1 IAAPMS
7 MGLVIMAPTLVY
19 LFCGEGYVPSISTM
33 QITAPIILFISI
45 SYVLVQSIFSLGK
58 ENITIITGIV
68 GALTNVAINFMLIP
82 HWAQDGAA
90 IGTLLAEFS
99 VMIAYLFI
107 IRRFSII
114 SIFTRHTALCL
125 FAVAIMGTCLWG
137 VSLWKFSHTLNLF
150 VMPLVGGAVYATV
163 LGFAKE
169 PLLLDVCRMVKQRI
183 RIK

>member
-1 IAAPMS
+1 MCWYNPYF
-7 MGLVIMAPTLVY
+7 LWVR
-19 LFCGEGYVPSISTM
+19 
-33 QITAPIILFISI
+33 
-45 SYVLVQSIFSLGK
+45 K
-58 ENITIITGIV
+58 NITIITGIV

-137 VSLWKFSHTLNLF
+137 SVFVEVFSYLKSVCNAI
-150 VMPLVGGAVYATV
+150 GGRCG
-163 LGFAKE
+163 LCHSFR
-169 PLLLDVCRMVKQRI
+169 LC
-183 RIK
+183 

>member
-1 IAAPMS
+1 
-7 MGLVIMAPTLVY
+7 
-19 LFCGEGYVPSISTM
+19 M

-107 IRRFSII
+107 IRRFQLFLYSLAIPPCV
-114 SIFTRHTALCL
+114 CL
-125 FAVAIMGTCLWG
+125 
-137 VSLWKFSHTLNLF
+137 
-150 VMPLVGGAVYATV
+150 P
-163 LGFAKE
+163 
-169 PLLLDVCRMVKQRI
+169 
-183 RIK
+183 

>member
-1 IAAPMS
+1 MS

-90 IGTLLAEFS
+90 IGT
-99 VMIAYLFI
+99 
-107 IRRFSII
+107 
-114 SIFTRHTALCL
+114 RHTALCL